1 MADDKL
7 DKNVLLKA
15 LDWTYDKVV
24 GGVAGTSN
32 CYELAQEY
40 LRKYVDPKIAARK
53 LANMQITKCAT
64 TGFLTGLGGLI
75 TLPVTLPANITAV
88 WFVQLRMIAAIAVLG
103 GLDPKD
109 DQVQTLCYAC
119 LSGSGGVDIVKQAG
133 IQFAKQGGKVLIKKI
148 PGEVFKAMNAKL
160 GMRFITKFGEK
171 GIINLGK
178 GVPVLGGLV
187 GGGIDLASTRV
198 IANTAIRLFLSDII
212 Y

>member
-1 MADDKL
+1 MAGDKL
-7 DKNVLLKA
+7 DKNILLKA
-15 LDWTYDKVV
+15 LDWTYEKVV
-24 GGVAGTSN
+24 GGVAGTPN
-32 CYELAQEY
+32 CYELAHEY
-40 LRKYVDPKIAARK
+40 LNRYGDPKIAARK
-53 LANMQITKCAT
+53 LANIQITKCTT

-75 TLPVTLPANITAV
+75 TLPITLPANITAV

-119 LSGSGGVDIVKQAG
+119 LSGSGGIDIVKQAG

-148 PGEVFKAMNAKL
+148 PLEVIKAMNTKL

-171 GIINLGK
+171 GVINLGK
-178 GVPVLGGLV
+178 GVPVLGGVV
-187 GGGIDLASTRV
+187 GGGFDLVTTRV
-198 IANTAIRLFLSDII
+198 IANTAIRVFLSDIV